1 MVGVG
6 KVIKLR
12 EDQGFY
18 FINNINDI
26 EKFILPVFNNFPL
39 LTNKYYDFLMFK
51 QAVLILNNKNFK
63 AEQKDIFLT
72 NLKNKIKPENYISPA
87 WSAINYRVTNLTNA
101 KKVMTKS

>member
-1 MVGVG
+1 MLGVG

-12 EDQGFY
+12 DDQCFY

-51 QAVLILNNKNFK
+51 QAVLILNNKN
-63 AEQKDIFLT
+63 I
-72 NLKNKIKPENYISPA
+72 
-87 WSAINYRVTNLTNA
+87 
-101 KKVMTKS
+101 